1 VALVL
6 VQLERLQANNLLF
19 VWVVLEIRR
28 EM

>member
-1 VALVL
+1 MALVL
-6 VQLERLQANNLLF
+6 VQLERLQANNLLL

>member
-1 VALVL
+1 MALVL